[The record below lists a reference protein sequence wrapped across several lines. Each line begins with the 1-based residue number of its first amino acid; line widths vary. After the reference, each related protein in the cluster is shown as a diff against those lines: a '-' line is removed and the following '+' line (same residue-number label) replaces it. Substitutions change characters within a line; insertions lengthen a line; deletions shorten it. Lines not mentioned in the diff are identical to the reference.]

1 MYNLCN
7 IRLNLFPGVGAPV
20 VTGSRQS
27 KLPEL
32 MRINLLLDCS
42 VRMSGTQTLAEVMVI
57 KSMNIGLNKCLK
69 WSFKHWTIAVKA
81 FVAKR
86 TSKS

>member
-57 KSMNIGLNKCLK
+57 KSMNIGLNKV
-69 WSFKHWTIAVKA
+69 FKMELHTLDYCC
-81 FVAKR
+81 
-86 TSKS
+86 KSIRGKTNK